1 MPETRLPSFNDFSPE
16 ILKGDL
22 RPCLQAV
29 VDGGGDDKKVISKW
43 ADELFGGVA
52 NKRSST
58 NIPATLRSTGLSTGV
73 RPLALSSVGLSIL
86 AAPTAAE
93 AAKLFCAHLLKE
105 KNGKPLIEAL
115 SAMRKR
121 KVRITKP
128 TLKDELKSLGVSGL
142 SNNTT
147 DHSTLKNWLIY
158 SGLVSADGDPNDAEI
173 KAILGISSAEIDEF
187 KSLSL
192 GQQVFLQLLRRMH
205 ETASGPFQVKDLFR
219 ECMEAYPHLFNDAQ
233 FAKQVRQPLEKGGWL
248 ETTGLATGVHGGR
261 SGNIQGTKKLLD
273 IPIEEVIP
281 DFQQVIPSEL
291 RSKLQTPLDEL
302 SVDLFGTDTHKA
314 GLALELLALRMIID
328 LGLDPRHFR
337 LRSAETAHAEVD
349 LIAEG
354 AHLLFSRWTFQCK
367 RYGRDTNTKLGLS
380 DVAKE
385 VGIAVFSK
393 AHVIVMVTTTDF
405 SRDAIAYANEVTRAT
420 HLQFVFVNGSVVDEY
435 LKEGKDALWHHF
447 KGNAI
452 EVMTMKREQPL
463 PKGE

>member
-1 MPETRLPSFNDFSPE
+1 MPEIRLPSFNDFSPE

-29 VDGGGDDKKVISKW
+29 IDGGGDDKKVIRKW
-43 ADELFGGVA
+43 GDEYFGGVE

-73 RPLALSSVGLSIL
+73 RPLALSPVGLSIL
-86 AAPTAAE
+86 AATTADE
-93 AAKLFCAHLLKE
+93 AAKLFCAYLLKE
-105 KNGKPLIEAL
+105 KNAKLLIEAL

-158 SGLVSADGDPNDAEI
+158 AGLVSAEGDPNDAEI
-173 KAILGISSAEIDEF
+173 KAILGISSTEIDEF

-205 ETASGPFQVKDLFR
+205 ETASGPFQVKNLFR
-219 ECMEAYPHLFNDAQ
+219 ECMEAHPHLFNDAQ

-248 ETTGLATGVHGGR
+248 EATGLATGTHGGR

-273 IPIEEVIP
+273 IPTEEVIP
-281 DFQQVIPSEL
+281 DFEQIIPPEL

-302 SVDLFGTDTHKA
+302 SVDLFGADTHKA

-337 LRSAETAHAEVD
+337 LRSAQTAYAEVD

-367 RYGRDTNTKLGLS
+367 RYGRDTNTKLGLG

-405 SRDAIAYANEVTRAT
+405 SKDAIAYAEEVTRAT
-420 HLQFVFVNGSVVDEY
+420 HLQFVFLNGRVVDEY

-452 EVMTMKREQPL
+452 DVMTMKREQPL

>member
-1 MPETRLPSFNDFSPE
+1 MPEIRLPSFNDFSPE

-22 RPCLQAV
+22 RPCLRAV
-29 VDGGGDDKKVISKW
+29 VDGGGDDKKVIRKW
-43 ADELFGGVA
+43 ADEFFGGIA

-73 RPLALSSVGLSIL
+73 RPLALSPVGLSIL
-86 AAPTAAE
+86 AAPTADE

-105 KNGKPLIEAL
+105 KNGKLLIEAL

-121 KVRITKP
+121 RVRITKQ
-128 TLKDELKSLGVSGL
+128 TLKEELKSLGISGL

-147 DHSTLKNWLIY
+147 DHSTLKNWLIHA
-158 SGLVSADGDPNDAEI
+158 GLVSADGDPNDAAI
-173 KAILGISSAEIDEF
+173 KAILGISSAELDEF

-205 ETASGPFQVKDLFR
+205 ETALGPFQVKDLLR
-219 ECMEAYPHLFNDAQ
+219 ECMDAHPHLFDDAQ
-233 FAKQVRQPLEKGGWL
+233 FAKQIRQPLEKGGWL
-248 ETTGLATGVHGGR
+248 EVTGLAKGIHGGR

-302 SVDLFGTDTHKA
+302 SVDLFGANTHKA

-367 RYGRDTNTKLGLS
+367 RYGRETNTKLRLS

-405 SRDAIAYANEVTRAT
+405 SRDAIAYADEVTRAT
-420 HLQFVFVNGSVVDEY
+420 HLQFVFVNGRVVDEY
-435 LKEGKDALWHHF
+435 LKEGKDALWRHF

-452 EVMTMKREQPL
+452 DVMTMKREQPL
-463 PKGE
+463 PRGE

>member
-43 ADELFGGVA
+43 ADEFFGGIA

-73 RPLALSSVGLSIL
+73 RPLALSPVGLSIL
-86 AAPTAAE
+86 TAPNAAE

-105 KNGKPLIEAL
+105 KNGKLLIEAL

-121 KVRITKP
+121 KVRITKS

-158 SGLVSADGDPNDAEI
+158 AGLVSADGDPNDVEI
-173 KAILGISSAEIDEF
+173 KAILGISSTEIDEF

-205 ETASGPFQVKDLFR
+205 ETASGPFQVRDLLR
-219 ECMEAYPHLFNDAQ
+219 ECMEAHPHLFNDAQ

-248 ETTGLATGVHGGR
+248 EVTGLAKGAHGGR
-261 SGNIQGTKKLLD
+261 SGNIQGMKKLLD

-281 DFQQVIPSEL
+281 DFQQVIPPEL
-291 RSKLQTPLDEL
+291 RSKLQTPLDKL
-302 SVDLFGTDTHKA
+302 SVDLFGTDKHRA

-337 LRSAETAHAEVD
+337 LRSAQTAYAEVD

-367 RYGRDTNTKLGLS
+367 RYGRDTDTKLGLG

-405 SRDAIAYANEVTRAT
+405 SRDAIAYADEVTKAT
-420 HLQFVFVNGSVVDEY
+420 HLQFVFVNGRVVDDY
-435 LKEGKDALWHHF
+435 LKKGKDALWRHF
-447 KGNAI
+447 KGNAVD
-452 EVMTMKREQPL
+452 VMTMKREQPL